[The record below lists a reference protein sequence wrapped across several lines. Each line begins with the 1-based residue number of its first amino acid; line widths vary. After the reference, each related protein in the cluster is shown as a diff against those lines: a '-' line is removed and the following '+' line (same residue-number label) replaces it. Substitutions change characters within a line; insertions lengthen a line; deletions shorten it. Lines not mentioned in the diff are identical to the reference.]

1 MSDITPSLDHLVG
14 ACQQCLGNRH
24 AKPIGGFEIDPKL
37 EVRRLFDRDV
47 GGLDAAQELDQLLSH
62 HLAKNLQ
69 EAWAVGEKA
78 ALLSFFRPWINSRKA
93 QRCDAVYNKLA
104 IAVEDTP
111 KT

>member
-1 MSDITPSLDHLVG
+1 MFAPGPSRQAAFFKPTVANGGIADIAGPAACPAQSLMTHL
-14 ACQQCLGNRH
+14 CH
-24 AKPIGGFEIDPKL
+24 
-37 EVRRLFDRDV
+37 RRPNL
-47 GGLDAAQELDQLLSH
+47 
-62 HLAKNLQ
+62 LQ
-69 EAWAVGEKA
+69 ETWAVGEKA

>member
-47 GGLDAAQELDQLLSH
+47 ELASIS
-62 HLAKNLQ
+62 AMSWRR
-69 EAWAVGEKA
+69 ATA
-78 ALLSFFRPWINSRKA
+78 
-93 QRCDAVYNKLA
+93 
-104 IAVEDTP
+104 T
-111 KT
+111 